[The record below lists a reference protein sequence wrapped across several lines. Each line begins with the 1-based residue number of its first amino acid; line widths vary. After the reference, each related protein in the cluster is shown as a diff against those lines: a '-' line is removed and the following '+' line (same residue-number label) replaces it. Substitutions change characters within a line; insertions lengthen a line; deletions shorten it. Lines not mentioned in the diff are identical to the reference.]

1 MNDVREEELLGSTT
15 VSTRP
20 ARASKA
26 KSNDRMFGCLRMF
39 QCPRKFNQKPKYIS
53 PGPKF
58 GMTPSQRGKGKS
70 REGAGAA
77 DISSDTAKDR
87 TENADAFV
95 ASKQP
100 RVGDLKQLQDRCSQ
114 LEARLL
120 AKRRQ
125 WEGGNNSAPS
135 SHPAPAKATPAK
147 ATPSPSAT
155 TAPAA
160 SAPGD
165 VPPSDL
171 VHKTPASRCLKESL
185 GRLRQLLPERVEL
198 VGKM

>member
-70 REGAGAA
+70 REGAGAE
-77 DISSDTAKDR
+77 DVSSNTAKDH
-87 TENADAFV
+87 TENADAFA

-100 RVGDLKQLQDRCSQ
+100 RVWGFKAAAGEMQPIGGAVKPSKQR
-114 LEARLL
+114 
-120 AKRRQ
+120 
-125 WEGGNNSAPS
+125 G
-135 SHPAPAKATPAK
+135 
-147 ATPSPSAT
+147 
-155 TAPAA
+155 
-160 SAPGD
+160 
-165 VPPSDL
+165 
-171 VHKTPASRCLKESL
+171 
-185 GRLRQLLPERVEL
+185 
-198 VGKM
+198 VGI